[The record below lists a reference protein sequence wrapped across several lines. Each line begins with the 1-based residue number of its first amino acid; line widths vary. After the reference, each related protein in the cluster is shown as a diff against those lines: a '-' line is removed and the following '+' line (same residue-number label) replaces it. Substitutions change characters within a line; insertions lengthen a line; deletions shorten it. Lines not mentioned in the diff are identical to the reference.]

1 MTFALSSVLILL
13 LCPPPLTPNLPSYL
27 LSEDDVVLYEVLG
40 EHHGVLHVHVIVGG
54 PVDEEEG
61 AVRDILHLVHQARLP
76 Q

>member
-1 MTFALSSVLILL
+1 MPSLPSLFFFYAL
-13 LCPPPLTPNLPSYL
+13 PLTPNLPSYL

-54 PVDEEEG
+54 PVDEEDG